1 MLNIYRAS
9 AGSGKTYRLTQ
20 DYIHLL
26 FDPQKERAHRR
37 ILAVTFTNKAT
48 DEMKSR
54 ILKELHALAQGFT
67 SDYRADLMAKFRM
80 DEQTVNERAKHILT
94 NILHDYSSFSIS
106 TIDRFFQQVI
116 RSFARDIGVHG
127 GYNLELDS
135 SSTLEQSVD
144 NLFLDLSKAENRQ
157 LLNWLTEFAEERIE
171 QSENWNMRGNI
182 MELGRE
188 VFKESYQHK
197 AEDTNKKLHEREFL
211 TNYRKSLR
219 KIKTDLEAKVKL
231 VASEGM
237 RIMARNGLTHEDFAY
252 KTTNT
257 LEKIVGGKFEISNR
271 FIGFATDV
279 SNCYTKS
286 KPQDIKSA
294 IESAYQNGLQKCFV
308 DIVELLQVEIIT
320 YNSAIL
326 VLKHI
331 NTLGILSDLAVQIK
345 KLTDEQNTMLISDT
359 NLLLNKIIDNSDA
372 PFVYEK
378 TGIHVDN
385 YMIDE
390 FQDTSTLQWKNFQPL
405 LDNSLSAG
413 KFNLVVG
420 DVKQS
425 IYRWRNSDWKL
436 LDEKILTDFRP
447 EQIHEENL
455 ETNWR
460 SDKNIIDFNNSFF
473 YRAAQLLQSKL
484 NENLQAV
491 LPVYPSLET
500 LTHKIEHAYA
510 NIHQQISPKAA
521 TGRVQVS
528 FIPRD
533 ENEEGWK
540 AESLE
545 RLPAILEKL
554 QTQGY
559 RAADICI
566 LVRKN
571 DEEQQVIHK
580 LLNYKTTADAKP
592 DYCYDI
598 MGNEGLLI
606 GAAAS
611 VRFVL
616 GVLQLFVNPTDS
628 IQQTIVNYEYARG
641 RQNKSENEALNACF
655 STIPKDE
662 NIFSPLFSSVE
673 NNQLYALQHSSLYDM
688 VEQIIS
694 LFGVGAWHN
703 EAVFVQAF
711 QDVVFR
717 FSNNKT
723 ADLNSFLTWWK
734 KHGEKQCI
742 STPDNQNAMRIMTV
756 HKSKGLDF
764 KVVVMPF
771 CDWDIDSRMRN
782 ILWCEPTV
790 APFNELP
797 LLPIEYGS
805 KLGNSIFAESYFDE
819 QMHQYIDSLNV
830 AYVAF
835 TRAKNELI
843 CLSPAPK
850 KEVEGLD
857 KINSLSTL
865 LTTCFQVNTPG
876 LDAQF
881 IPLTGSFN
889 EQEKLFELGE
899 PTQAI
904 YRDKPSPDI
913 NEKVNNYPSVSSSD
927 RLRIRHQSLD
937 YLLENQ
943 QLTDSR
949 LNYGIIM
956 HDILKQITH
965 KSDQQN
971 AIADLVRSGRI
982 SEEESKTV
990 EEELQHFW
998 NMPETESWFSLDA
1011 KVLNETT
1018 ILIPTGEQ
1026 YRPDRVVIRGNEA
1039 TIVDYKFGD
1048 KESKTYLQQVQQYM
1062 NLIAEMGY
1070 STSGFVCYVSL
1081 KKVVQV

>member
-54 ILKELHALAQGFT
+54 ILKELHALAQGFA

-80 DEQTVNERAKHILT
+80 NEQTVNERAKHILT

-188 VFKESYQHK
+188 IFKESYQHK

-219 KIKTDLEAKVKL
+219 KIKTDFEAKVKL

-294 IESAYQNGLQKCFV
+294 IESAYQNGLQKCFG

-447 EQIHEENL
+447 EQLHEENL

-510 NIHQQISPKAA
+510 NIHQQTSPKAA

-533 ENEEGWK
+533 ENEDGWK

-554 QTQGY
+554 QAQGY

-580 LLNYKTTADAKP
+580 LLNYKTTVEAKP
-592 DYCYDI
+592 EYCYDI

-616 GVLQLFVNPTDS
+616 GVLQLFVNPADS

-641 RQNKSENEALNACF
+641 RQHKSENEALNACF
-655 STIPKDE
+655 STTPKEE
-662 NIFSPLFSSVE
+662 NVFSPLFSNSE

-881 IPLTGSFN
+881 IPLTNSFN

-899 PTQAI
+899 PTQAV
-904 YRDKPSPDI
+904 YRDKPSTDI
-913 NEKVNNYPSVSSSD
+913 NEKVNNYPSVSSFD

-949 LNYGIIM
+949 LNYGLVM

-990 EEELQHFW
+990 EDELQHFW
-998 NMPETESWFSLDA
+998 NMPETESWFSPDA
-1011 KVLNETT
+1011 RVLNETT

-1081 KKVVQV
+1081 KKVERV